1 MVMKQLV
8 ARIRERFR
16 AFRVAHAGNVTI
28 TFALATIPIIG
39 AVGAAVDYSHV
50 NSARTAMQSAVD
62 ATALMLSKEISTLS
76 TAQINSK
83 ATSYFTAL
91 YSRPEVTNILVT
103 PTYTSSGGTQLVV
116 SASGTVKSSFVSL
129 LSSSLSQINI
139 GASSTIKWGNSR
151 LRVALVLDN
160 TGSMSDDGKIG
171 ALLNTT

>member
-1 MVMKQLV
+1 MDMKQLLV
-8 ARIRERFR
+8 RICERFR

-62 ATALMLSKEISTLS
+62 ATALMLSKEITTLS

-83 ATSYFTAL
+83 ATAYFTAL
-91 YSRPEVTNILVT
+91 YTRPEVTNVTIT
-103 PTYTSSGGTQLVV
+103 PTYSTTSGTQLVV
-116 SASGTVKSSFVSL
+116 AASGTVKSSFVSL
-129 LSSSLSQINI
+129 LSTSLSQINI

-151 LRVALVLDN
+151 LQ
-160 TGSMSDDGKIG
+160 IG
-171 ALLNTT
+171 RAHV